1 MLAIILGLN
10 RKKELSQ
17 VNSANLYRFIF
28 LKTIEREMD
37 RFAKVYNNNIPHYI
51 HEIYTQQG
59 GPGTSPQIHTA
70 ISQKPNYIGLRP
82 IAQERIKKNLSVN
95 GTTT

>member
-37 RFAKVYNNNIPHYI
+37 RFAKVYNNNIPHIPHCI

-59 GPGTSPQIHTA
+59 APGT
-70 ISQKPNYIGLRP
+70 
-82 IAQERIKKNLSVN
+82 KKA
-95 GTTT
+95 